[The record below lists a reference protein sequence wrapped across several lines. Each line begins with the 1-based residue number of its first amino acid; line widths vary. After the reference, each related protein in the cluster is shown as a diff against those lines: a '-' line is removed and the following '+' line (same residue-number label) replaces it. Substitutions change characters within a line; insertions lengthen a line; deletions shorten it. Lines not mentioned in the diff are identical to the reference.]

1 MESSARPVRRG
12 SPAASFRTQIEKA
25 EAEGCSRSDMTLR
38 LTLGDAS
45 LLKRDPALAVTDIG
59 FVDQTMR
66 FLGVVIE
73 EGGVTQSQLVRAKPP
88 QAD

>member
-1 MESSARPVRRG
+1 MRSPARPLRRS
-12 SPAASFRTQIEKA
+12 SPAASFRAQIEKA
-25 EAEGCSRSDMTLR
+25 EAEGCSRADMTLR
-38 LTLGDAS
+38 VTLSDAS
-45 LLKRDPALAVTDIG
+45 LLKRDPDLALSDIG

-73 EGGVTQSQLVRAKPP
+73 EGGVAQSELVRARPA